1 MAELIAVVH
10 TNGEQSPRLLSTIER
25 LEREGQIVLVDRSF
39 VQRLCGALSSEGS
52 LVLFVARDA
61 EQARREMKACG
72 GIVMHASLPD
82 LQPLEAQA
90 VGGSSNPQMRG
101 QRRRESGGESTEESG
116 Q

>member
-25 LEREGQIVLVDRSF
+25 LQRERQIALVEGGF
-39 VQRLCGALSSEGS
+39 AQRLCGALSSEGS

-61 EQARREMKACG
+61 EQARREMEACG
-72 GIVMHASLPD
+72 GIVMRASLPEV
-82 LQPLEAQA
+82 QPLEAQA
-90 VGGSSNPQMRG
+90 VGGSENPQMRG